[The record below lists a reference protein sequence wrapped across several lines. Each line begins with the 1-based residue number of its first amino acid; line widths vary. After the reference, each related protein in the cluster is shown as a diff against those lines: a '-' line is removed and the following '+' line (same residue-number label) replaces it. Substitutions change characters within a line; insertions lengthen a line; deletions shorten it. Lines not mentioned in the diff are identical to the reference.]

1 MSQFHWILLQT
12 FAIGLTIGLVTG
24 LWIFKVAT
32 DERKPR
38 YLWLVWKA

>member
-1 MSQFHWILLQT
+1 MSQFHWILAQV
-12 FAIGLTIGLVTG
+12 FGLGATIGLVVG

-38 YLWLVWKA
+38 YLWKA